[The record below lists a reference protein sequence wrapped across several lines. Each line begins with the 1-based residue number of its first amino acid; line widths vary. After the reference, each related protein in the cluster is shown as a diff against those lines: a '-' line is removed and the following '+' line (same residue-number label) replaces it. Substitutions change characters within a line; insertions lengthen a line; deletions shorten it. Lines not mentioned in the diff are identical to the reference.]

1 MFDMLIGLG
10 LKKLPK
16 SDVLME
22 KETAEMH
29 TTRTFTL
36 ANAIFAS

>member
-1 MFDMLIGLG
+1 MYDMLTGFG
-10 LKKLPK
+10 WKKLLK
-16 SDVLME
+16 IDVLME

-29 TTRTFTL
+29 TARTFTL